1 MIRVYVITKKVK
13 LGDQEITMYYN
24 LDQEEWYSFSATFF
38 TKPQALVII
47 KEKSLGEVD
56 VNYVEIWG

>member
-13 LGDQEITMYYN
+13 IDDQEITMYYN

-38 TKPQALVII
+38 TKLQALVII

>member
-24 LDQEEWYSFSATFF
+24 LDQEEWCSCSATFF
-38 TKPQALVII
+38 NNVEALAVI
-47 KEKSLGEVD
+47 KEKKLEEAYRSLI
-56 VNYVEIWG
+56 EIWD